1 MFCGQFD
8 FDSPPHNRYAL
19 PVRHADQGRSATL
32 SIRPSSSHVRA
43 PVARDSD
50 WQPPPPP
57 LTHKEVLL
65 CLVTPSRTPTPAC

>member
-50 WQPPPPP
+50 WQPPPPRP
-57 LTHKEVLL
+57 
-65 CLVTPSRTPTPAC
+65 